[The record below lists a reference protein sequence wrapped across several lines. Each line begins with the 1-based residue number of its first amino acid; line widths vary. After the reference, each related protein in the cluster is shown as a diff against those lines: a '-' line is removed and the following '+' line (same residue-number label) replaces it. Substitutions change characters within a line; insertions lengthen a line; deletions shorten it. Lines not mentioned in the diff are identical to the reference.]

1 LREEET
7 GAFWDTH
14 STMDYEEC
22 LKPVAEL
29 VEFFDTHDMGEYEEA
44 LPEAHSEVD
53 IRRKTHS

>member
-1 LREEET
+1 
-7 GAFWDTH
+7 
-14 STMDYEEC
+14 MDYEEC